1 MSEKIINVMPVK
13 TWNWLRVNEAA
24 VEVPENVASAAPIEV
39 RVGEKSEKVT
49 ELPCVFETGAST
61 GGRVEISVDCDVNHI
76 CVMDFKS
83 DAGGYG
89 EVHTRVKLAER
100 AGLTLVQVH
109 RLGKGFRFVNR
120 IDAEVPEKADF
131 RLLHV
136 FVRGS
141 EVYADVH
148 TDLKAGTSAL
158 HIDAGYLTTS
168 DDVLDINYEAKHF
181 GELSTSDIS
190 VMGAMCETSTKRFR
204 GTIDFR
210 HGAVGAKGNE
220 IENVL
225 LLDDGV
231 VNQTVPIILCEEED
245 VEGNHGATIGRLDED
260 TLYYM
265 QSRGLDEATIREMM
279 KTAYI
284 DAVLRRIPPEA
295 SDIVERIRNEE
306 PLLAL
311 D

>member
-1 MSEKIINVMPVK
+1 MEKQINIIPVK
-13 TWNWLRVNEAA
+13 TWNWLKVNEATI
-24 VEVPENVASAAPIEV
+24 EVPDHSESAAPIEV
-39 RVGEKSEKVT
+39 RASEKSEKVT
-49 ELPCVFETGAST
+49 ELPFVFTEGANTEGCVD
-61 GGRVEISVDCDVNHI
+61 ISVDNDSNHI

-89 EVHTRVKLAER
+89 EVCTKVKLEKKAV
-100 AGLTLVQVH
+100 LTLVQVH
-109 RLGKGFRFVNR
+109 RLGEGFRFVNR
-120 IDAEVPEKADF
+120 IDAEVDEKADF
-131 RLLHV
+131 RLLHI
-136 FVRGS
+136 FIRGS
-141 EVYADVH
+141 EMYADVH
-148 TDLKAGTSAL
+148 TDLKARRSGL
-158 HIDAGYLTTS
+158 HIDTGYLTTS
-168 DDVLDINYEAKHF
+168 DHVLDINYEAIHT

-190 VMGAMCETSTKRFR
+190 VMGAMCESSTKRFR
-204 GTIDFR
+204 GTIHFR
-210 HGAVGAKGNE
+210 HGAVEAKGNE

-265 QSRGLDEATIREMM
+265 RSRGLDEATIREMM

-295 SDIVERIRNEE
+295 SEIVEKIRHEE
-306 PLLAL
+306 SLLEL
-311 D
+311 